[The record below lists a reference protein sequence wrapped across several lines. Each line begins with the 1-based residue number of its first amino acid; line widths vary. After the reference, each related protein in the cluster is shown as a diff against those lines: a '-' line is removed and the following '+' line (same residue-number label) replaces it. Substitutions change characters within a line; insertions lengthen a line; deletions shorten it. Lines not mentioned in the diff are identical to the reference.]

1 MQMSPK
7 SRTTKTRRGAPTEAE
22 QMAALQRR
30 AAEAQEIV
38 DFVDRTSL
46 AGDEEAV
53 TGEITTADQHPADT
67 SDITFQR
74 ELDLTVR
81 GIAESRLSQ
90 VEEALERQREGTYGI
105 CENCSQAID
114 PERLRARPEATLC
127 IDCQRE
133 QEGDGSRH

>member
-1 MQMSPK
+1 MTSKNRAAKP
-7 SRTTKTRRGAPTEAE
+7 RRRAAAVADPV
-22 QMAALQRR
+22 AALQRR

-46 AGDEEAV
+46 GGDEEAV
-53 TGEITTADQHPADT
+53 TGEITTVDQHPADT

-81 GIAESRLSQ
+81 TIAESRLSQ
-90 VEEALERQREGTYGI
+90 VEEALERQRAGTYGI
-105 CENCSQAID
+105 CENCGRPID

-127 IDCQRE
+127 IDCQRA
-133 QEGDGSRH
+133 QEGDPGPR

>member
-7 SRTTKTRRGAPTEAE
+7 KSATKPRRRATTEAE
-22 QMAALQRR
+22 QTAALERR
-30 AAEAQEIV
+30 AAEAKEIV

-53 TGEITTADQHPADT
+53 TGEITTVDQHPADT

-81 GIAESRLSQ
+81 TIAESRLSQ
-90 VEEALERQREGTYGI
+90 VEEALERQRAGTYGI
-105 CENCSQAID
+105 CENCGRPID
-114 PERLRARPEATLC
+114 PERLRARPEATFC
-127 IDCQRE
+127 IDCQRD
-133 QEGDGSRH
+133 QEADTVRH

>member
-1 MQMSPK
+1 MPSTNRAAKP
-7 SRTTKTRRGAPTEAE
+7 RRRAKADADPT
-22 QMAALQRR
+22 AALQRR

-46 AGDEEAV
+46 AGDEEEV

-67 SDITFQR
+67 SDLTFQR

-81 GIAESRLSQ
+81 TIAESRLSQ
-90 VEEALERQREGTYGI
+90 VEEALERQRAGTYGI
-105 CENCSQAID
+105 CENCGRSID

-133 QEGDGSRH
+133 QEGDLARR

>member
-1 MQMSPK
+1 MPSK
-7 SRTTKTRRGAPTEAE
+7 NRATKPRRRAAAE
-22 QMAALQRR
+22 TDPVAALQRR

-46 AGDEEAV
+46 GGDEEAV
-53 TGEITTADQHPADT
+53 TGELTTVDQHPADT

-81 GIAESRLSQ
+81 TIAESRLSQ
-90 VEEALERQREGTYGI
+90 VEEALERQRAGTYGI
-105 CENCSQAID
+105 CENCGRPID

-133 QEGDGSRH
+133 QEGEPVRR

>member
-1 MQMSPK
+1 MPSK
-7 SRTTKTRRGAPTEAE
+7 NRATKPRRRAATKADPT
-22 QMAALQRR
+22 AALQRR

-46 AGDEEAV
+46 AGDEESV
-53 TGEITTADQHPADT
+53 TGEITTVDQHPADT
-67 SDITFQR
+67 SDVTFQR

-81 GIAESRLSQ
+81 TIAESRLSQ
-90 VEEALERQREGTYGI
+90 VEEALERQRAGTYGI
-105 CENCSQAID
+105 CENCGRPID

-133 QEGDGSRH
+133 QEGDPARR